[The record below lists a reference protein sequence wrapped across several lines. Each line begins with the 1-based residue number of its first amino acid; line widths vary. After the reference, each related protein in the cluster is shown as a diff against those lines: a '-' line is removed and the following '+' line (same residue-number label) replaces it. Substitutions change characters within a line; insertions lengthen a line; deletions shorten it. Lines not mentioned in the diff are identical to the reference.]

1 MESDINERIRDIECK
16 LDRTNDKLDDVEK
29 RMYSAESNIQ
39 LLKTKLDDIQADTK
53 DIRADI
59 KEIRKL
65 REDDHFQKPLE
76 NVDKLKFQIVGV
88 VIGILF
94 TSFIMY
100 LFPHIGR

>member
-1 MESDINERIRDIECK
+1 MDQEIASRFKDIEYQ
-16 LDRTNDKLDDVEK
+16 LNRTNDKLEDFEK
-29 RMYSAESNIQ
+29 RMYSAETNIQ